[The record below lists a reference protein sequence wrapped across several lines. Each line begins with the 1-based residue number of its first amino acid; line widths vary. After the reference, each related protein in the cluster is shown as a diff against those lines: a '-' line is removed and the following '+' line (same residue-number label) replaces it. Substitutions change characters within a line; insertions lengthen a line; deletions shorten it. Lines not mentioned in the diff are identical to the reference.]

1 MESPDPELNAR
12 KELLRILC
20 EEQHGGIFKIPIAIY
35 ETKTCQHIRNAMPPL
50 CNFKTLCVSGFTEK
64 VLDGCGVDIIHRSP
78 IAHEVIPCAP
88 QLLQDELLQCD
99 ARQLLMCRSTTIM
112 VNPMIG
118 DRDATW
124 RNVNLYCIASIAYH
138 KIDIRHYA
146 KKRNNLVWNILHQFL
161 GICDADGSAG
171 IIHANDQLAALRI
184 GKAANPLQ
192 VLVVPRLLEFYCLC
206 FAFHTIN
213 PFVL

>member
-50 CNFKTLCVSGFTEK
+50 CNFKTLCVTGFTEK
-64 VLDGCGVDIIHRSP
+64 VLDGCGVDVIHRSP

-124 RNVNLYCIASIAYH
+124 RNVNLYCIASGLSPFQ
-138 KIDIRHYA
+138 
-146 KKRNNLVWNILHQFL
+146 KRAGEATPRRANEHTPLPV
-161 GICDADGSAG
+161 GRATADA
-171 IIHANDQLAALRI
+171 
-184 GKAANPLQ
+184 
-192 VLVVPRLLEFYCLC
+192 
-206 FAFHTIN
+206 
-213 PFVL
+213 PFVAGAKTPVPAGTILRPRRQARRGRSTCHGARRAS